1 MNLIETENLARH
13 FQLGGETVVALA
25 SVSLAIAKGE
35 FVAVMGPSG
44 SGKSTFMN
52 LIGCLDRPTSG
63 KYLLAGETVSAMNAD
78 ALAGVRSRRIGFVFQ
93 QFNLMERADAL
104 ANVEL
109 PMIYSGASGKTRR
122 ERATRA
128 LQRVGLGD
136 RLRHRPTQLSGGQ
149 QQRVAI
155 ARALANDPAVL
166 LADEPTGALDSRTS
180 LDIMA
185 LFQQLNRDGA
195 TVIIVTHE
203 ADVAAF
209 AARVVRFRDG
219 RVIGDVAQTPRDA
232 AAELDE
238 HDRAQRSGSVA
249 A

>member
-1 MNLIETENLARH
+1 MNLIETQNLARH
-13 FQLGGETVVALA
+13 FQLGSEKVVALA

-109 PMIYSGASGKTRR
+109 PMIYSGVSGKTRR

-209 AARVVRFRDG
+209 AARVVRFRAG
-219 RVIGDVAQTPRDA
+219 RVIGDATQTPRDA
-232 AAELDE
+232 AAELDA